1 MSEEEKKC
9 LEHLEGKN
17 SRIVIEDEEC
27 KIFEEGTEPPKFIL
41 GFTGAGLVGTI
52 VTNELIKQM
61 DMRQIGYVLSE
72 DLPPITI
79 FYEGI
84 LKHPFRL
91 YYSDEQ
97 NILVSICEIPFVSGA
112 YSDISRTLMDFA
124 LKNGIKDII
133 CVQGLADK
141 SFLPN
146 EKEVK
151 IFAAGEKK
159 AMDRL
164 DKYDLNKPP
173 KGIIVGAEAAI
184 LNECL
189 NNRLDGV
196 VFLTPANP
204 QIPSP
209 EGAAGILEK
218 MNEVYGFS
226 ISTEDLV
233 EQSNEI
239 KKRLLELA
247 QKSNQIHKQQEQG
260 QGQPRGG
267 RLYS

>member
-164 DKYDLNKPP
+164 DKYDLNKYL
-173 KGIIVGAEAAI
+173 EN
-184 LNECL
+184 NEIDVKSWFWRTTQQQEIDYIEEWENKL
-189 NNRLDGV
+189 
-196 VFLTPANP
+196 FAFEFKWNP
-204 QIPSP
+204 QKKVRLSKTFANAYPTHKFKLITP
-209 EGAAGILEK
+209 ENFYEFVMK
-218 MNEVYGFS
+218 M
-226 ISTEDLV
+226 
-233 EQSNEI
+233 
-239 KKRLLELA
+239 
-247 QKSNQIHKQQEQG
+247 
-260 QGQPRGG
+260 
-267 RLYS
+267 